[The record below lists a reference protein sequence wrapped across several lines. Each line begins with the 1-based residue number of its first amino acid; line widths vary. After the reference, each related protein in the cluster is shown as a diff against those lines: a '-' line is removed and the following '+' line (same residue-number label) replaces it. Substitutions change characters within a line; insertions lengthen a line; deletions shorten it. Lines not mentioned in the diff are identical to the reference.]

1 MNKRNLQRL
10 NMMQFLTSFASINE
24 TTVELVTAFKNGF
37 VSLQEV
43 IDQIQSMLGT
53 QQGSVTGSGSEKD
66 ERKMELANATFANC
80 NSARGYFLSVGKI
93 YEAQQL
99 KFSLSVAKRIS
110 DKTIVARSKNY
121 RDMVNAQ
128 IANLAPWGI
137 KPENITAW
145 NLAIEKYENI
155 QLFPEQKQK
164 EQQAKT
170 RQVYQL
176 VEDGITICKDTLDT
190 AANSFIEMGYSEFF
204 KQYKEAR
211 YIGGSNTQHTKLR
224 ILATDELNQ
233 PIYDVNVLQNNTTNS
248 INTGITGEATLYL
261 IPKSGKKPVY
271 NFTVSKGGQQ
281 IAIGPFQIS
290 KGETLSQTIV
300 MANDGFK
307 IPAHKTAPATKV
319 AVEK

>member
-10 NMMQFLTSFASINE
+10 NMMQFLTSFASINQ
-24 TTVELVTAFKNGF
+24 TTVELVAAFKNGF
-37 VSLQEV
+37 VSLQTV
-43 IDQIQSMLGT
+43 IDQIQAMLGT
-53 QQGSVTGSGSEKD
+53 QQGSVTGSGSEK
-66 ERKMELANATFANC
+66 EQCKINLAIATYS
-80 NSARGYFLSVGKI
+80 NSNVARGYFLSVGKT

-99 KFSLSVAKRIS
+99 NFALSAIKRIS

-121 RDMVNAQ
+121 RDIVNAE
-128 IANLAPWGI
+128 IANLLPWGI

-155 QLFPEQKQK
+155 QLFPEQKIK
-164 EQQAKT
+164 DQQAKT
-170 RQVYQL
+170 RQVYAL
-176 VEDGITICKDTLDT
+176 IEDGIAICKNTLDT
-190 AANSFIEMGYSEFF
+190 SANSFIEMGYGEFF

-211 YIGGSNTQHTKLR
+211 FIGGSNTQHTKLR

-261 IPKSGKKPVY
+261 IPKSGKQPVY
-271 NFTVSKGGQQ
+271 TFTVSKGGEQ

-290 KGETLSQTIV
+290 KGETLSKTIV
-300 MANDGFK
+300 LANNAFK
-307 IPAHKTAPATKV
+307 IPAHKTAPSTKV